1 MGSEDPVALQP
12 ESARQRAQHGARP
25 GLGPRLELP
34 RGGLSSVSAA
44 SCIEETLAYQT
55 RRVFFTYTEKCVI
68 FFFETYVSFFFFFFP
83 SSAFVFP
90 SFLRD
95 TGAEEYLFPST
106 RAVRNATAR
115 ARCESAA
122 ASW

>member
-34 RGGLSSVSAA
+34 RGGLSSVSGA

-68 FFFETYVSFFFFFFP
+68 FFFLKHTFLFSFFFSPVRLLFSPLFFEIQVRKNICFR
-83 SSAFVFP
+83 
-90 SFLRD
+90 LRVP
-95 TGAEEYLFPST
+95 Y
-106 RAVRNATAR
+106 AR